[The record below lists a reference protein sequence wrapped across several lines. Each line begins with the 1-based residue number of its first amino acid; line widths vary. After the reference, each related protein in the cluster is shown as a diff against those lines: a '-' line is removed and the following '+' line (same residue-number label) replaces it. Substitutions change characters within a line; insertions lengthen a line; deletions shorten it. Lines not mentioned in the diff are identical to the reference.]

1 VGFYHQEE
9 TPMERTMFALFG
21 KGGSGKSTTIAYVLA
36 ELLKHA
42 SDSRVQRGNQRP
54 SGPPEVWWAVL
65 TINGVLVGIASP
77 GDADKY
83 IRKHVQPLI
92 DAGCQVIVCATRS
105 TEDSSSVQALKQLAA
120 SATPPYRIKW
130 IKKVSD
136 PLNAESC
143 NRQQCGEIVRKVLEA
158 VGVPLEA
165 VPAELV
171 EA

>member
-1 VGFYHQEE
+1 
-9 TPMERTMFALFG
+9 MERTMFALFG

-36 ELLKHA
+36 ELLKH
-42 SDSRVQRGNQRP
+42 SSVSSVQRGNQRP

-77 GDADKY
+77 GDSEFQVRRR
-83 IRKHVQPLI
+83 IEPLI

-105 TEDSSSVQALKQLAA
+105 TEDSSSVQALRQLAA
-120 SATPPYRIKW
+120 TATPPYRIKW
-130 IKKVSD
+130 IRKVSD

-143 NRQQCGEIVRKVLEA
+143 NRQQCGEIVRNVLEE
-158 VGVPLEA
+158 VGLPLESA
-165 VPAELV
+165 PADLV